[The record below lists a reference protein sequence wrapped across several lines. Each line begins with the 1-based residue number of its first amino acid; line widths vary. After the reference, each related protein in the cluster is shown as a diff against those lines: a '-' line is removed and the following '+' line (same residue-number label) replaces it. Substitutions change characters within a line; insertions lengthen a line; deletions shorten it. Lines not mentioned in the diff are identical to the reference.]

1 MVGSVGRLGARERVV
16 VSLRKMIIATRDGYG
31 DAACVVFLGLWVW
44 GIVFQRLF
52 QALLD
57 RLHFDRFIAQIC
69 HIQLLPTLHQQH
81 HERHGQSKQVVR
93 GDTCWS

>member
-1 MVGSVGRLGARERVV
+1 MGSVGRLGARERFV